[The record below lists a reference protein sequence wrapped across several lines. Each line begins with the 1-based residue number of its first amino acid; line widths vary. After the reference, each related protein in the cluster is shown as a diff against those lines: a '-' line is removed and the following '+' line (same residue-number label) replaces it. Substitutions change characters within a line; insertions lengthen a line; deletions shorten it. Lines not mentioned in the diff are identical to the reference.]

1 MIVEH
6 ALLHVRSGESEAF
19 EAAMREA
26 RPLIAA
32 SPGFVGLEVRPA
44 AEHADRDLLRVVW
57 TDIAAHRDGFRV
69 ATRYQGWRRLLH
81 GFYEPIPVVEYFGES
96 IV

>member
-1 MIVEH
+1 MIIEH
-6 ALLHVRSGESEAF
+6 AILHVRPGAGADF

-32 SPGFVGLEVRPA
+32 SPGFVSIEVRPA
-44 AEHADRDLLRVVW
+44 AERADLYLLRVVW
-57 TDIAAHRDGFRV
+57 TDIAAHRDGFR
-69 ATRYQGWRRLLH
+69 TSDRYQDWRRLLH
-81 GFYEPIPVVEYFGES
+81 GFYEPMPVVEYYGES